1 MKKITLLVF
10 CFIAS
15 CTLGFAQ
22 TYWHASHP
30 GSDFYNLMGYITI
43 DGEESFSESLEI
55 GTFLG
60 ETCVGADWYPWEEGG
75 HLLYFGTFY
84 GTVGN
89 VVTFKL
95 YNHDSGEILDLNC
108 EVTATLTEN
117 RGCIGC
123 NWPDEEL
130 FVFAFT
136 TPSTSQTYELPI
148 PAYGAG
154 NTGGYHLISS
164 PVTEEITPS
173 TGNGFVSGN
182 FDLYYF
188 NQATEMEWINYDPN
202 EFTIQSTKGYLY
214 ASEGGTTLEFTGTAY
229 SGDGVIPLVY
239 SEANPS
245 TEMRGWNLIGNPF
258 PNENGATINKACYV
272 MKADGTDLDPKG
284 ANTLIPAMNGVFV
297 KATGT
302 GQSATFTPSNGD
314 NPGNANVVVNIL
326 KDRGVA
332 MDRAIVCFDNNG
344 TLPKFMLNPDNTKVY
359 IPQEDGN
366 YAVVNSN
373 IENSLP
379 VNFKA
384 NEDGNYTLKIE
395 VNDIRMEYLHL
406 IDNMTGADVDLL
418 VQPDYQFSATS
429 HDYESRFTL
438 VFKATTGVN
447 EQTQQSFCFVNGRSL
462 YFCEDVE
469 GADFSLVDMTGRT
482 LCNKVLKGNG
492 VDLSSLSQGVYVVRL
507 ANGNEVKV
515 QKVVI
520 R

>member
-1 MKKITLLVF
+1 MKKALLLTAMVIMAGIMRANHWEGDYSQFSTPTTVICVVHINGEVQTSTQLELGAFCNGVVRGSKYGQSAPGGRFIFRLSCWGEAGDVF
-10 CFIAS
+10 
-15 CTLGFAQ
+15 
-22 TYWHASHP
+22 
-30 GSDFYNLMGYITI
+30 
-43 DGEESFSESLEI
+43 
-55 GTFLG
+55 TFQ
-60 ETCVGADWYPWEEGG
+60 
-75 HLLYFGTFY
+75 LYDAG
-84 GTVGN
+84 
-89 VVTFKL
+89 L
-95 YNHDSGEILDLNC
+95 
-108 EVTATLTEN
+108 
-117 RGCIGC
+117 
-123 NWPDEEL
+123 DEEL
-130 FVFAFT
+130 NYLTCENTIAWTGDSYGSLSNPTVISFIGY
-136 TPSTSQTYELPI
+136 PSTTYNLEI

-154 NTGGYHLISS
+154 NTGGYHLIAS
-164 PVTEEITPS
+164 PVTEETTPS
-173 TGNGFVSGN
+173 TDNGFINGN

-188 NQATEMEWINYDPN
+188 DQAMEDEWINYLTQPGQYAN
-202 EFTIQSTKGYLY
+202 WTINSGKGYLY
-214 ASEGGTTLEFTGTAY
+214 ASEGGTTLKFTGTAY

-258 PNENGATINKACYV
+258 PNENGAIINKACYV
-272 MKADGTDLDPKG
+272 MKADGTDLEPMG
-284 ANTLIPAMNGVFV
+284 ANTVIPAMNGVFV

-302 GQSATFTPSNGD
+302 GQSATFIPSNGD

-469 GADFSLVDMTGRT
+469 GTDFSLVDMTGRT